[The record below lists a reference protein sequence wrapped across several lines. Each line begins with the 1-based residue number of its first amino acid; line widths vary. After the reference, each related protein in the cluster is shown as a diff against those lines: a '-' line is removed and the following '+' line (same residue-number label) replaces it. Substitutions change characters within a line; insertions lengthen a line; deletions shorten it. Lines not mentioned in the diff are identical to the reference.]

1 MNTVAGFTFGVVLI
15 LVSFPA
21 CYAQLKKGFYADK
34 CEINVEE
41 TVQRIVSER
50 IQKDSTLVAALVRM
64 QFHDCF
70 VEGCDASILLEGDD
84 SEKTAGPNGSV
95 RGYELIDDIKTELE
109 AKCANK
115 VSCADIIVM
124 ATRDTI
130 AFSRGSRYEVETG
143 RRDGS
148 NSRASEAIAN
158 LPSPSISVF
167 DAIEVFKA
175 KGLNATDM
183 VLLLGGHTI
192 GKASCGNFEI
202 RLHSS
207 PPDQSMDRSLAEKL
221 KTICPKKTQGSNAG
235 QADLDQN
242 SASTNI
248 VDNSFYQQIRMNRGL
263 LSIDQKIAFDM
274 LTAELVKTLSNVNA
288 EFLTRFGAAMVKL
301 GAVGVKV
308 GNEGEIRKDCRVV
321 NNLATASPSTTTPPS
336 TTPSTTQPSI
346 PGGMLP

>member
-1 MNTVAGFTFGVVLI
+1 MNTVTGFTFGVMLI
-15 LVSFPA
+15 LISFPA
-21 CYAQLKKGFYADK
+21 CYAQLRNGFYTDICK
-34 CEINVEE
+34 INVEE
-41 TVQRIVSER
+41 TVQRIVFER
-50 IQKDSTLVAALVRM
+50 NQKDSTLVAALVRM

-70 VEGCDASILLEGDD
+70 VEGCDASLLLKGDD
-84 SEKTAGPNGSV
+84 TEKTAGPNGSV
-95 RGYELIDDIKTELE
+95 RGYELIDEIKTELE
-109 AKCANK
+109 QKCPDK

-124 ATRDTI
+124 ATRDTV
-130 AFSRGSRYEVETG
+130 AFSRGRRYEVETG

-148 NSRASEAIAN
+148 ISRASDAIAN

-167 DAIEVFKA
+167 DSIEVFKA

-192 GKASCGNFEI
+192 GKASCGNFES
-202 RLHSS
+202 RLYSS
-207 PPDQSMDRSLAEKL
+207 PPDSSMDRSLAEKL
-221 KTICPKKTQGSNAG
+221 KMICPKKTEGSNAG

-274 LTAELVKTLSNVNA
+274 LTAELVKTLSNDNVQ
-288 EFLTRFGAAMVKL
+288 FFTRFGAAMVKL

-308 GNEGEIRKDCRVV
+308 GNEGEIRKDCKFV
-321 NNLATASPSTTTPPS
+321 NNPAAASSS
-336 TTPSTTQPSI
+336 TTPTTTQPSI
-346 PGGMLP
+346 PGMLP